1 MLPILSSLVDA
12 SPFGVAALVVA
23 VFLMRDRL
31 AVLYLTVAVTR
42 IKDPA
47 RRKAAEMALKVLRQR
62 RPK

>member
-31 AVLYLTVAVTR
+31 AVLYLTVAVTW

>member
-1 MLPILSSLVDA
+1 M
-12 SPFGVAALVVA
+12 A